1 MRQILYNHTI
11 PPKGGTT
18 NFSMIKSPLRYPGGK
33 SRVAEIIIEF
43 FPEFD
48 EYREPFI
55 GGGSVFIN
63 AKQRFPDKKFWI
75 NDAYLE
81 LFKFW
86 QQAQIDVTSVIEK
99 VSELK
104 AKFAKGKEL
113 YKYLKTNELETA
125 AAFFIFNRITFSGTT
140 LSGGYSES
148 AFRGRFTMSSIERL
162 KPLQNL
168 LENVEI
174 TNLDYENLIKKEG
187 ENVFIYLDPPYFSA
201 QKSLLYGKKGS
212 LHKNFDYEKFAATM
226 KTCQHKWLITLDDCQ
241 YIRELFS
248 FAEIKPLQFAYGM
261 RNVKANS
268 DQKANELLI
277 MNY

>member
-1 MRQILYNHTI
+1 
-11 PPKGGTT
+11 
-18 NFSMIKSPLRYPGGK
+18 MIKSPLRYPGGK
-33 SRVAEIIIEF
+33 RRVAEIIVEC
-43 FPEFD
+43 FPKFD
-48 EYREPFI
+48 EFREPFL
-55 GGGSVFIN
+55 GGGSVFIQ
-63 AKQRFPDKKFWI
+63 AKRQFPDKKFWI
-75 NDAYLE
+75 NDAYFD
-81 LFKFW
+81 LFNFW
-86 QQAQIDVTSVIEK
+86 KQSQIDVAAIVEK

-104 AKFAKGKEL
+104 SKFSDGKQL
-113 YKYLKTNELETA
+113 YQFLKNKRNDFNELEA
-125 AAFFIFNRITFSGTT
+125 ASAFFIFNRITFSGTT

-148 AFRGRFTMSSIERL
+148 AFRGRFTMSSIERI
-162 KPLQNL
+162 KPLQTL
-168 LENVEI
+168 LENVKI

-248 FAEIKPLQFAYGM
+248 FAEIKPLQVAYGM

-268 DQKANELLI
+268 NQKANELLI